1 MEVNRVT
8 PNFFVFFVLFV
19 MRTMLDSTPRGNGVW
34 DLPVRIFHWLLVLL
48 VASQIVT
55 AFIGGNAMQLHALGG
70 YAILTLILFRI
81 LWGFFGGTHAR
92 FVDFL
97 HAPRTVIAYAKSLGG
112 SIHAT
117 HRGHNPLG
125 GWSVLAMLTSLL
137 LQASTGLFAN
147 DDVMLEGPLVKHVSG
162 TVSSIATGIHEV
174 NAFVLLSLVSIHIA
188 AVLFYLFGKNE
199 NLIVPMITGRKP
211 DSGVTPARYGSP
223 WLAALLVGCCAA
235 AVYFLIRI

>member
-1 MEVNRVT
+1 MPGPKAALGT
-8 PNFFVFFVLFV
+8 PI
-19 MRTMLDSTPRGNGVW
+19 W
-34 DLPVRIFHWLLVLL
+34 DLPLRLFHWLLVLL

-55 AFIGGNAMQLHALGG
+55 AFVGGNAMQFHALGG

-81 LWGFFGGTHAR
+81 LWGLVGGTHAR
-92 FVDFL
+92 FGDFVRG
-97 HAPRTVIAYAKSLGG
+97 PGTVIAYAKSLGSG
-112 SIHAT
+112 RLEA

-125 GWSVLAMLTSLL
+125 GWSVVAMLASLL

-162 TVSSIATGIHEV
+162 TVSSVATGIHEV
-174 NAFVLLSLVSIHIA
+174 NAFVLLILVSIHIA

-199 NLIVPMITGRKP
+199 NLIVPMITGRKR
-211 DSGVTPARYGSP
+211 DASETPARYGSP
-223 WLAALLVGCCAA
+223 TLAAILVGGCAA

>member
-1 MEVNRVT
+1 MPGRKAARGT
-8 PNFFVFFVLFV
+8 PI
-19 MRTMLDSTPRGNGVW
+19 W
-34 DLPVRIFHWLLVLL
+34 DLPLRLFHWLLVLL

-55 AFIGGNAMQLHALGG
+55 AFIGGNAMQFHALGG
-70 YAILTLILFRI
+70 YAILALILFRL
-81 LWGFFGGTHAR
+81 LWGLVGGTHAR
-92 FVDFL
+92 FGDFVRG
-97 HAPRTVIAYAKSLGG
+97 PRAVIAYAKSLGSG
-112 SIHAT
+112 THEA

-125 GWSVLAMLTSLL
+125 GWSVVAMLSSLL

-174 NAFVLLSLVSIHIA
+174 NAFVLLTLVSIHIA

-199 NLIVPMITGRKP
+199 TLIVPMITGRKP
-211 DSGVTPARYGSP
+211 GAGAMPARYGSAT
-223 WLAALLVGCCAA
+223 LAAILVGCCAA